1 MLWNAFYENR
11 ENLNRQYSDPR
22 WIEDSGLDPEELKTG
37 ASLLI
42 RRMQG
47 QPKPLIKAKVFD
59 YILTN
64 GQIDVDPVDWFQDRI
79 RHENILR
86 DLRLTWWRH
95 VDEDI
100 LGEIHSR
107 ERKAWSLG
115 AFFAGADF
123 SHTLPDWNKLLKLG
137 IPGLLERIR
146 EERDAKLN
154 GGILTDD
161 EAVFYE
167 ASAIVY
173 ESVIGFINRLA
184 GWAQKTAE
192 ADAAHRERMLLC
204 AENLHNLAARPPATL
219 HEALQLGI
227 IYYELQEMEG
237 EFIRSHGG
245 FDRLYYRFYEKDI
258 ASGLYTAGQEK
269 ELLRFFFT
277 KLNGNRFSAGRPF
290 YLGGLLPNGKD
301 AVNPLT
307 YVALDTYSELGLPFI
322 KIHIRVHP
330 GISDRFLE
338 KALDCIRNGKN
349 SIVFINDETVIPAL
363 MGMGASETEAREYTP
378 IGCYEPAVMGLEV
391 PCTFNAFINMA
402 KAVELALYD
411 GADPLTGTQFGAPGE
426 SSEYNSFE
434 AFYGAVKKQLE
445 WMVSTAMAA
454 TLEYEKHYMEINP
467 SPLFSGAMTDC
478 VEKGRDAY
486 AGGARYNNS
495 SVVFG
500 CLGSA
505 VDSLVA
511 IRKFVFDRREISL
524 RELAEVLRSDWTE
537 SELLRTKIRS
547 DCDKWGN
554 NRPKA
559 DAMARDII
567 DFASSLVANQP
578 NNRGGVFKTGLF
590 TIDHH
595 VYCGS
600 KTGATPDG
608 RKART
613 PLSKNL
619 SAATAMDRQGVTAL
633 IQSAAQIDFTR
644 FPDGTVLDVML
655 HPSATQ
661 GRDGLS
667 AMLGL
672 VRTFFR
678 EGGFALQYNVIDAG
692 TLKKAQES
700 PEEYANLQIRVCGWN
715 EYFTRLGKSEQD
727 EFIGQAENLLL

>member
-1 MLWNAFYENR
+1 
-11 ENLNRQYSDPR
+11 
-22 WIEDSGLDPEELKTG
+22 
-37 ASLLI
+37 
-42 RRMQG
+42 MQG

-59 YILTN
+59 YILRN
-64 GQIDVDPVDWFQDRI
+64 GQIDVDPADWFQDRI
-79 RHENILR
+79 RHENILGN
-86 DLRLTWWRH
+86 LRLEWWRH

-100 LGEIHSR
+100 LAEMHSL
-107 ERKAWSLG
+107 ERRAWSLG

-123 SHTLPDWNKLLKLG
+123 SHTSPDWNNLLDLG
-137 IPGLLERIR
+137 ITGLLERIR
-146 EERDAKLN
+146 EKRDEKLN
-154 GGILTDD
+154 VGTLTDD
-161 EAVFYE
+161 KAVFYE

-173 ESVIGFINRLA
+173 ESVILFINRLA
-184 GWAQKTAE
+184 ARAEKKAE
-192 ADAAHRERMLLC
+192 ADAAHGERMLLC
-204 AENLHNLAARPPATL
+204 AKTLRNLAVRPPATM

-237 EFIRSHGG
+237 EPIRSHGG
-245 FDRLYYRFYEKDI
+245 FDRLYNRFYEKDI
-258 ASGLYTAGQEK
+258 ASGLFTAEQEK

-290 YLGGLLPNGKD
+290 YLGGLLPSGKD
-301 AVNPLT
+301 AVNPLSF
-307 YVALDTYSELGLPFI
+307 VVLDTYSELGLPFI

-330 GISDRFLE
+330 GISDKILE
-338 KALDCIRNGKN
+338 KSLDCIRNGKN

-363 MGMGASETEAREYTP
+363 MGTGVSQTEAREYAP

-402 KAVELALYD
+402 KAVELTLYD
-411 GADPLTGTQFGAPGE
+411 GTDPLTGIQFGTPGE
-426 SSEYNSFE
+426 NSAYNSFE
-434 AFYGAVKKQLE
+434 AFYGAVQNQLK
-445 WMVSTAMAA
+445 WMVSTAMAT
-454 TLEYEKHYMEINP
+454 TLEYEKQYMEINP
-467 SPLFSGAMTDC
+467 SPLFSGTMTDC

-495 SVVFG
+495 SIVFG

-505 VDSLVA
+505 VDSLVT
-511 IRKFVFDRREISL
+511 IRKFIFEQRDISL
-524 RELAEVLRSDWTE
+524 HELAEILRSDWTG
-537 SELLRTKIRS
+537 SELLRMKIRN
-547 DCDKWGN
+547 DRDKWGN
-554 NRPKA
+554 NQPKA
-559 DAMARDII
+559 DAMALDMM

-595 VYCGS
+595 VNCGL

-619 SAATAMDRQGVTAL
+619 SAVTAMDRQGVTAL
-633 IQSAAQIDFTR
+633 IQSASQIDFTR

-655 HPSATQ
+655 HPSAVQ
-661 GRDGLS
+661 GKDGLS

-678 EGGFALQYNVIDAG
+678 EGGFAMQYNVLYAD
-692 TLKKAQES
+692 TLKKAQEF
-700 PEEYANLQIRVCGWN
+700 PEEYANLQVRVCGWN
-715 EYFTRLGKSEQD
+715 AYFTSLGKPEQD
-727 EFIGQAENLLL
+727 EFIRQAENL